1 MKKILLLS
9 TLFISSFVVAQK
21 NVNAK
26 KNHSKKNQM
35 QTIKEFTPEQ
45 MATLKTKKMTL
56 ALDLTEDQQKK
67 MYDYNLENT
76 HAINTY
82 KENNKKQ
89 KESNV
94 KLTSDQKYEKM
105 NATLDKKIE
114 MKTKIKSILNEE
126 QYQKWENAQKER
138 THKNKKYFSKKGNKK

>member
-35 QTIKEFTPEQ
+35 QTVKEFTPEQ

-56 ALDLTEDQQKK
+56 ALDLTEVQQKK
-67 MYDYNLENT
+67 MYDYNLEST
-76 HAINTY
+76 HAINAY
-82 KENNKKQ
+82 KEESKKQ
-89 KESNV
+89 KEAKV
-94 KLTSDQKYEKM
+94 KLTADQKYEKM

-114 MKTKIKSILNEE
+114 MKSKLKSILNEE
-126 QYQKWENAQKER
+126 QYQKWERSQKER
-138 THKNKKYFSKKGNKK
+138 MHKKKKNFAKKGNKK

>member
-56 ALDLTEDQQKK
+56 ALDLTESQQKK
-67 MYDYNLENT
+67 IYDYNLENT
-76 HAINTY
+76 HAINAY
-82 KENNKKQ
+82 KEENKKQ
-89 KESNV
+89 KEAKV

-114 MKTKIKSILNEE
+114 MKSKLKSILNEA

-138 THKNKKYFSKKGNKK
+138 THKKKKHFSKKGNKK

>member
-138 THKNKKYFSKKGNKK
+138 THKKKKYFSKKGNKK